1 MQVTPHG
8 GLANRCTRPLCDL
21 SVATAAGILSW
32 SLRRPAP
39 ERRPPRRSH
48 DAQRRTP
55 KAPDRPD
62 RQRAGRPRCTWRSRS
77 TSSARASTR
86 WGKLFREQSIE
97 EAQHAQKIIDFLVDN
112 EVDFDLPA
120 LKATSTRFGSPA
132 AAAKRALESER
143 TVAGQFDRAAG
154 VAVAAGD
161 HRGFEFLQWFI
172 AEQVEEETK
181 LQHIVDLIE
190 SGINL
195 FQAEGLLDS
204 FE

>member
-1 MQVTPHG
+1 MLDADLRKLLIAQIG
-8 GLANRCTRPLCDL
+8 NELA
-21 SVATAAGILSW
+21 AH
-32 SLRRPAP
+32 SLYLAISIYF
-39 ERRPPRRSH
+39 ERQSL
-48 DAQRRTP
+48 D
-55 KAPDRPD
+55 
-62 RQRAGRPRCTWRSRS
+62 G
-77 TSSARASTR
+77 
-86 WGKLFREQSIE
+86 WGKLFRKQSIE

-112 EVDFDLPA
+112 DVDFDLPA

-132 AAAKRALESER
+132 AAAQRALESER
-143 TVAGQFDRAAG
+143 TVAGQFDRAASI
-154 VAVAAGD
+154 AVAAGD

-204 FE
+204 LD